1 MESKNRLG
9 YCEVCDNDVAKYCC
23 PRCEVK
29 TCSLSCVNI
38 HKKELD
44 CDGKKY
50 KTGFKRL
57 ENFTD
62 AEMSQDYR
70 LMNEF
75 IEAVGEFKMKTQRI
89 CNLSPVFRR
98 LRYQAYQRNIRL
110 QILPKSTLN
119 KNNTSFFNH
128 KINKI
133 FWRIDWT
140 FHGTD
145 VKYITH
151 KVPEYQKIN
160 NIVRDYFT
168 TEFHDDETKEKM
180 QFYVSAGIKGVIF
193 LMKTPYG
200 KYYQLD
206 SEDSIL
212 YSLRYKTILEYPE
225 ILIVLSIHKDTFS
238 DLLYIE
244 NSTFNNNKSTTMT

>member
-9 YCEVCDNDVAKYCC
+9 SCEVCGSDVAKYCC

-29 TCSLSCVNI
+29 TCSLSCVKI

-89 CNLSPVFRR
+89 SNLSPVSIFV
-98 LRYQAYQRNIRL
+98 L
-110 QILPKSTLN
+110 QYL
-119 KNNTSFFNH
+119 
-128 KINKI
+128 
-133 FWRIDWT
+133 
-140 FHGTD
+140 
-145 VKYITH
+145 
-151 KVPEYQKIN
+151 
-160 NIVRDYFT
+160 
-168 TEFHDDETKEKM
+168 
-180 QFYVSAGIKGVIF
+180 
-193 LMKTPYG
+193 
-200 KYYQLD
+200 
-206 SEDSIL
+206 
-212 YSLRYKTILEYPE
+212 ILE
-225 ILIVLSIHKDTFS
+225 IIFVRFQ
-238 DLLYIE
+238 
-244 NSTFNNNKSTTMT
+244 FQ

>member
-9 YCEVCDNDVAKYCC
+9 FCEVCSGDAAKYCC

-50 KTGFKRL
+50 KTGFKKL
-57 ENFTD
+57 EKFND
-62 AEMSQDYR
+62 ADMGQDYR

-89 CNLSPVFRR
+89 SNLSAVFRR
-98 LRYQAYQRNIRL
+98 LRYQAYQRHMRL

-128 KINKI
+128 KLNKI

-145 VKYITH
+145 VKYTNH
-151 KVPEYQKIN
+151 KVPEYQKLN
-160 NIVRDYFT
+160 SVARNYFT
-168 TEFHDDETKEKM
+168 TEFHDNEVKEKM
-180 QFYVSAGIKGVIF
+180 QFYISAGIKGVVF

-200 KYYQLD
+200 KYYELD
-206 SEDSIL
+206 SEDTIS
-212 YSLRYKTILEYPE
+212 YNLRYKTILEYPE
-225 ILIVLSIHKDTFS
+225 ILVVLSIHKDAFS
-238 DLLYIE
+238 DLLYVE
-244 NSTFNNNKSTTMT
+244 NSTFNNNKSTIM